1 MSAVPVSGAPAV
13 YDEAG
18 RALPL
23 GEVLGRGGEATVY
36 RHRVQPEKAVKLYH
50 RPDAARAE
58 KLRQMIANAPRDPT
72 RAHGHVSLA
81 WPEALALGERSEVCG
96 FVMPAADLRRA
107 WPLHQL
113 ANPKARRARAPGIS
127 YRYLVRA
134 ARNLAA
140 VVAALHEKGYVI
152 GDLNESNVL
161 ISERALVTLVDCDS
175 AQVRLGR
182 RVFPCPVGK
191 PEYTAPELQGA
202 ALAGRRRSARHDAFA
217 LAVLIFALTM
227 EGAHPFA
234 GVPRAGD
241 PLALPEA
248 IRLGRSPY
256 LPRGCSDPAPTAPP
270 LALLSPVLRR
280 LLRRALS
287 RGARPG
293 ARAWQTALAGLEH
306 RLTTCPANANHLYGA
321 HLRRCPWCERRER
334 LGVEAFP
341 GPPGPAPERPPAP
354 LNPAAFARRF
364 GALVALLLAVNLPLS
379 WAAIG
384 LSQPWQARLGWPPL
398 GAAAAALA
406 AYAPAAALL
415 ALGYRRA
422 RSSPAFR
429 RGLERA
435 EALLRA
441 GLGAT
446 ALIGGLLWLLG
457 LAGGAAVGG
466 DWLLGLSLWVLAFGL
481 FYRVFR

>member
-1 MSAVPVSGAPAV
+1 MSEAPAV
-13 YDEAG
+13 FGEAG
-18 RALPL
+18 RPLPL
-23 GEVLGRGGEATVY
+23 GEALGRGGEAAVY
-36 RHRVQPEKAVKLYH
+36 RHAARPDKAVKLYH

-81 WPEALALGERSEVCG
+81 WPEALVWDARGEVCG

-113 ANPKARRARAPGIS
+113 ANPKTRRARAPGIS
-127 YRYLVRA
+127 YRYLLRA

-140 VVAALHEKGYVI
+140 VVAALHEKGYVV

-175 AQVRLGR
+175 VQVRQGR
-182 RVFPCPVGK
+182 RVFPCPVAK

-202 ALAGRRRSARHDAFA
+202 ALAGRRRGPRHDAFA
-217 LAVLIFALTM
+217 LAVLVFALTM

-234 GVPRAGD
+234 GVAHGGE

-256 LPRGCSDPAPTAPP
+256 LPRGRAGPAPTAPP
-270 LALLSPVLRR
+270 VALLSPALRR
-280 LLRRALS
+280 LLRRSLS
-287 RGARPG
+287 RGPRPG
-293 ARAWQTALAGLEH
+293 ARAWQRALGQLE
-306 RLTTCPANANHLYGA
+306 RSLIPCPANANHLHGA
-321 HLRRCPWCERRER
+321 HLRRCPWCERLER

-341 GPPGPAPERPPAP
+341 GPPGSAQAARPPAP
-354 LNPAAFARRF
+354 LTPAAFARRF
-364 GALVALLLAVNLPLS
+364 GLGVALLLAANAPL
-379 WAAIG
+379 AGVAIG
-384 LSQPWQARLGWPPL
+384 LSQPWHASLGWSPL

-406 AYAPAAALL
+406 AYAPGAALL

-429 RGLERA
+429 RGLEQA
-435 EALLRA
+435 ETLLRA
-441 GLGAT
+441 ALGAT
-446 ALIGGLLWLLG
+446 ALIGGVLWLLG
-457 LAGGAAVGG
+457 LAGAAAIGG
-466 DWLLGLSLWVLAFGL
+466 DWLLGSSLWVLAFGV
-481 FYRVFR
+481 FYRLLR